1 MKRIELLMIIIS
13 IVIIS
18 ILGILIE
25 LLSDNNNK
33 LEKDNIIENTTNH
46 QNGITYEKYN
56 AVSYM
61 SVSDAQMSVIYFNM
75 YKEKLLNSHEEA
87 YNLLDEEYK
96 EKRFDKID
104 NFKEYIENNKEYIT
118 DMYLVDY
125 KLIKNDNCNIYNLK
139 DQYGNVY
146 VLKETAMM
154 EYTVQLDNYT
164 IDNEE
169 FNKEYQNSTY
179 KNKEILNID
188 KFFKMINMQDYKT
201 AYYKLY
207 ENFKQNY
214 FKTQSDFEK
223 YIKTKCFKYNKV
235 TYKEY
240 SNKMSDIY
248 TYKVVLTDITK
259 SNESQVE
266 FNIVIK
272 MLEGT
277 DFVMSFAVN

>member
-18 ILGILIE
+18 ILGILIG
-25 LLSDNNNK
+25 LLSDNNK
-33 LEKDNIIENTTNH
+33 LEKNNVIENTTNI

-104 NFKEYIENNKEYIT
+104 NFKAYIQKNTEYINN
-118 DMYLVDY
+118 MYLVDY
-125 KLIKNDNCNIYNLK
+125 TCTKNDNYNIYNLK

-154 EYTVQLDNYT
+154 EYTVELDNYT
-164 IDNEE
+164 IDNEQ
-169 FNKEYQNSTY
+169 FNKEYENSTY
-179 KNKEILNID
+179 KDKGILNID
-188 KFFKMINMQDYKT
+188 KFFRMINMQDYKT
-201 AYYKLY
+201 AYSKLD

-214 FKTQSDFEK
+214 FKTQSDFEN

-240 SNKMSDIY
+240 SNKMTDIY
-248 TYKVVLTDITK
+248 IYKVVLTDITK

-266 FNIVIK
+266 FNIVMK
-272 MLEGT
+272 LLEGT